1 MKPIRKIK
9 HSLYNFFL
17 RKKLSAVLLPRK
29 TINLNKAKKIGILFN
44 ATDPGNYVVVDK
56 YAKKLK
62 AQDKKVE
69 LYGYFNFSNV
79 EGDLNYPYFS
89 KKDFNF
95 YSHPKNNSVEYF
107 LNQDYDIL
115 INAYV
120 EDNLPLEYMS
130 TFSKSKFRIGLY
142 RKNNIYYS
150 DVMIKQGKEQPVLEE
165 MLKEFD
171 HYLKMI
177 ENNEN

>member
-1 MKPIRKIK
+1 MKQ
-9 HSLYNFFL
+9 SLYQFFL
-17 RKKLSAVLLPRK
+17 RKKLSKVLLPRK
-29 TINLNKAKKIGILFN
+29 TINLNKARKIGILFN

-62 AQDKKVE
+62 AQDKKVD
-69 LYGYFNFSNV
+69 LYGYFNFANV
-79 EGDLNYPYFS
+79 QGELSYPYFS

-95 YSHPKNNSVEYF
+95 YSHPRNDSIEYF

-120 EDNLPLEYMS
+120 EDNLPLEYIS

-142 RKNNIYYS
+142 RKNNIHYS
-150 DVMIKQGKEQPVLEE
+150 DVMIKQGKEQPELEE
-165 MLKEFD
+165 MLNEFD
-171 HYLKMI
+171 RYLKMI